1 MIAGSGQSAAVAS
14 TLPVPLKVQ
23 AVEDYGQNVP
33 VGLTISFSDGGK
45 GGTFNPSTVATDQ
58 SGSAS
63 TVYTLPT
70 KSNSYSLTA
79 SAPGYL
85 AGLFTET
92 AVPGPA
98 KALVPWSGYS
108 QSAPVTTALP
118 APLVAKVED
127 SYGNGVP
134 GVTVTY
140 SDTGAGGTFST
151 NPVTSD
157 SRGLAN
163 VTYTTSTAAGA
174 LHGKITATAAGLRD
188 VFFET
193 VTPGPASNIAAVSGN
208 GQSAPPNTQLAQPLV
223 VKVTDQYGNAVSG
236 ISVTFNDGGAGGTFS
251 ANPVSTSSNAGAS
264 VNYMTSANAELTI
277 QATATGVS
285 TQASF
290 TATVQ

>member
-1 MIAGSGQSAAVAS
+1 
-14 TLPVPLKVQ
+14 
-23 AVEDYGQNVP
+23 
-33 VGLTISFSDGGK
+33 LTVTFSDGGK

-58 SGSAS
+58 TGSAS
-63 TVYTLPT
+63 TLYKLPT
-70 KSNSYSLTA
+70 KSNSYTLTA

-98 KALVPWSGYS
+98 HTLVAWNGNN
-108 QSAPVTTALP
+108 QSAPVTKALP
-118 APLVAKVED
+118 APLIARVED
-127 SYGNGVP
+127 IDGNGLP

-157 SRGLAN
+157 SRGLASVN
-163 VTYTTSTAAGA
+163 YTTSTTAGA
-174 LHGKITATAAGLRD
+174 LHGKVTATAAGLHS
-188 VFFET
+188 VLFFET

-208 GQSAPPNTQLAQPLV
+208 GQSAPPITTLAQPLV

-251 ANPVSTSSNAGAS
+251 PIPISTSSNGGAS
-264 VNYMTSANAELTI
+264 VNYTTSANAGSVTI

-290 TATVQ
+290 TLTVQ